1 MDTTDTT
8 LSANGTLN
16 GTLQRLARTCVV
28 SLAYFL
34 TGWLGLMLPYHGSH
48 ITLIWLPTGIAVAAL
63 IRWGL
68 SMWWGVAIGAFA
80 VNWIIGSSITLALA
94 TAIGNTLAPCVTAL
108 WLRRAGFD
116 ACFNRQTDVI
126 SFVIAAAAGML
137 ISATGGVACLYL
149 AGLVTAESIGV
160 AWLTWWVGDTVG
172 LLLAGPLL
180 LPLTHDTLRKLAGH
194 KQRLAIWFAV
204 AGGIAWLAF
213 VMSYGQFGLR
223 LPIIFLTIPM
233 FAWAALNFGIV
244 APALACLGFAIVAA
258 WNASSGQGAFQLPD
272 KQLGLI
278 LLWSYIATTQI
289 TGLVVSALKSE
300 RDRAENILFKS
311 EERLRT
317 MTANIK
323 DYSLIML
330 DTEGRI
336 DSWNDG
342 AKRLNGYDAAEILGH
357 PIDVFYTP
365 EDVARGKPAAHL
377 GLARESGRAEDESW
391 HIRQDGSRFIAHTTI
406 TALHSPSGELLGFS
420 KVTRDITERKQ
431 AEIELLR
438 LNRSLRLLG
447 DCNLLL
453 ARASDEETLLND
465 LCHLIVDMGGYM
477 MAWVGFAEQDAEKT
491 VRPVARSGHD
501 HGYLDSVTISWDGTK
516 ATGRGS
522 TGTAIR
528 TGKTQV
534 NHDVQNS
541 PNLAAW
547 RAAIVERGYQSII
560 GLPLVI
566 DNRTIGALTL
576 YASETDA
583 FNSKEIELLEE
594 MTRNL
599 AIGIQM
605 IRTQQ
610 ERDDAKA
617 ETYAKS
623 AFLANMSHEIRT
635 PMNAILGMTYL
646 VLNTNLEPKQ
656 RDYLQ
661 KIQSSGQHLLGIL
674 NNILDFSKLEA
685 GKMKVEHIEFDLE
698 KILNDAANLNAGRA
712 AAKGLELVIDI
723 APDVPQRLIGD
734 PMRITQVL
742 ANYLGNAVKFTDRGG
757 ITLRAE
763 RQGTGEKRFL
773 LRLSVSDTGIG
784 IDDEQRQHLFQ
795 SFQQADSSI
804 TRKHGGT
811 GLGLAIS
818 KSLATLMGGE
828 VGVTSVPGEGSTF
841 WFTALVD
848 ACDTAAR
855 PLRPSRDLRGRRI
868 LVVDDNPA
876 ALQVMGEM
884 LRSMSFVPTTVASGA
899 LALAELAQS
908 NALEAPYDAV
918 FLDWKMPQL
927 DGVETARKI
936 RELNLRQPPLL
947 LMITAYEHDDVALA
961 AQEAGIKATLT
972 KPVTP
977 SLLFDAMMDVFG
989 SDPPVILPPAAQPAA
1004 TRTAARALS
1013 GTRALLVEDNE
1024 LNQEVAVELL
1034 RSMGIETDL
1043 AADGAVALEKVQHQ
1057 PYDIVLMDMQ
1067 MPVMDG
1073 LTATREIRKLSG
1085 LKELPI
1091 VAMTA
1096 NAMVGDRERCLAVG
1110 MNDHIG
1116 KPIDPDELINKLL
1129 QWVKHAGKP
1138 LPGPVEATRISLAD
1152 TPVDL
1157 RQLTAFDAREGIYR
1171 IGGKAEAY
1179 RTQLYRFREHYAGAI
1194 AELRRRM
1201 AEQGNEEAERYCHS
1215 LKGVTG
1221 NMGAHALHEKLA
1233 AIDEHLKQNQPP
1245 GTELLDEAET
1255 LLRHAIE
1262 EIDDL
1267 KTSGAQ
1273 PRKAPAAPLSN
1284 SALDA
1289 LLTRLAH
1296 ALEYDLGAVEPLLA
1310 KLCAGVAETPLEA
1323 HAKALAVLAD
1333 NFDIDGALAKVA
1345 EMQSSRHESAG

>member
-1 MDTTDTT
+1 MDTT
-8 LSANGTLN
+8 
-16 GTLQRLARTCVV
+16 LQKLARTVIV

-63 IRWGL
+63 IRWGS
-68 SMWWGVAIGAFA
+68 SMWPGVAVGAFA
-80 VNWIIGSSITLALA
+80 VNWVIGSSIPLALA
-94 TAIGNTLAPCVTAL
+94 MAIGNTLAPQITAF
-108 WLRRAGFD
+108 WLRQVGFD
-116 ACFNRQTDVI
+116 ASFNRQTDVI

-137 ISATGGVACLYL
+137 ISATGGVASLYM
-149 AGLVTAESIGV
+149 AGLVTADSIGI

-180 LPLTHDTLRKLAGH
+180 LPLTRDTLTKLAKH

-204 AGGIAWLAF
+204 AGCIAWLAF
-213 VMSYGQFGLR
+213 VVSYGQAGLR
-223 LPIIFLTIPM
+223 LPIIFLTIPL

-258 WNASSGQGAFQLPD
+258 WNASSGQGAFHLHD
-272 KQLGLI
+272 EQLGLI

-289 TGLVVSALKSE
+289 TGLVVSALKAE
-300 RDRAENILFKS
+300 RERAENILFKS

-323 DYSLIML
+323 DYSILML
-330 DTEGRI
+330 DPAGRI

-342 AKRLNGYDAAEILGH
+342 AKRLSGYDEAEISGK
-357 PIDVFYTP
+357 PIDVFYPP
-365 EDVARGKPAAHL
+365 EDVAGGKPAAFL
-377 GLARESGRAEDESW
+377 KLARETGRAEDESW
-391 HIRQDGSRFIAHTTI
+391 HVRKDGSRFFANTTI
-406 TALHSPSGELLGFS
+406 TALHSPSGELIGFS
-420 KVTRDITERKQ
+420 KVTRDITERKL
-431 AEIELLR
+431 AEVELLR

-453 ARASDEETLLND
+453 ARASDEVTLLND
-465 LCHLIVDMGGYM
+465 VCRLIVEKGGYM
-477 MAWVGFAEQDAEKT
+477 MAWVGFAGQDDEKT

-501 HGYLDSVTISWDGTK
+501 NGYLDSVKISWDGTK

-541 PNLAAW
+541 PNLQAW

-566 DNRTIGALTL
+566 ENRTIGALTL

-605 IRTQQ
+605 LRTQQ

-646 VLNTNLEPKQ
+646 VLNTHLEPKQ
-656 RDYLQ
+656 RDYLE

-674 NNILDFSKLEA
+674 NDILDFSKLEA

-698 KILNDAANLNAGRA
+698 KVLDDAANLNAGRA

-723 APDVPQRLIGD
+723 APDVPLRLIGD

-742 ANYLGNAVKFTDRGG
+742 ANYLGNAVKFTEHGG

-763 RQGTGEKRFL
+763 RQGTGKKHFL

-818 KSLATLMGGE
+818 KSLAALMGGE
-828 VGVTSVPGEGSTF
+828 VGVTSVPGNGSTF

-848 ACDTAAR
+848 ECDTVAR
-855 PLRPSRDLRGRRI
+855 PLRATRDLRGRRI

-876 ALQVMGEM
+876 ALQVIGEM

-927 DGVETARKI
+927 DGIETARKI
-936 RELNLRQPPLL
+936 RELKLRQLPLL
-947 LMITAYEHDDVALA
+947 LMITAYEHDEIAHA
-961 AQEAGIKATLT
+961 ASEAGIKATLT

-977 SLLFDAMMDVFG
+977 SLLFDAMMEIFG
-989 SDPPVILPPAAQPAA
+989 AEPSIVLPPAAQPAA
-1004 TRTAARALS
+1004 ALATAGALA

-1034 RSMGIETDL
+1034 RSIGIEADL
-1043 AADGAVALEKVQHQ
+1043 AADGAVALEKVQQ
-1057 PYDIVLMDMQ
+1057 RPYDVVLMDMQ

-1073 LTATREIRKLSG
+1073 LTATREIRKLSE
-1085 LKELPI
+1085 LKDLPI

-1096 NAMVGDRERCLAVG
+1096 NAMVGDRERCLAAG

-1116 KPIDPDELINKLL
+1116 KPINPDELISKLQ
-1129 QWVKHAGKP
+1129 QWVKHTGEP
-1138 LPGPVEATRISLAD
+1138 LPRPAEAMRIPLSD

-1179 RTQLYRFREHYAGAI
+1179 RTQLYRFREHYTEAI
-1194 AELRRRM
+1194 AELRRLM
-1201 AEQGNEEAERYCHS
+1201 AEQGNEQAELYCHS

-1221 NMGAHALHEKLA
+1221 TMGAHALHEKLA
-1233 AIDEHLKQNQPP
+1233 TIDEHLKQDQHPS
-1245 GTELLDEAET
+1245 TELLDEAET
-1255 LLRHAIE
+1255 LLRQAIE
-1262 EIDDL
+1262 EIDGL
-1267 KTSGAQ
+1267 KSPGAQ
-1273 PRKAPAAPLSN
+1273 PRKLPTAPLSN
-1284 SALDA
+1284 NALDA

-1296 ALEYDLGAVEPLLA
+1296 ALEYDLGAAEPLLA
-1310 KLCAGVAETPLEA
+1310 KLCAGVAGTPLEA
-1323 HAKALAVLAD
+1323 HANTLALLAD
-1333 NFDIDGALAKVA
+1333 SFDIDAALAKVA
-1345 EMQSSRHESAG
+1345 EMQSSLAESAG